1 MSAATGAAA
10 PLNVLVTDSIMAR
23 FGPELLV
30 GDDRNTWTLAA
41 DWSAAEIL
49 AELPRTDVLVCSSMT
64 REMAAAAGRLQLVQV
79 TGAGFDKIPVDD
91 LGAGVALANTFHHG
105 RPIAEHVVMVALM
118 LNRHVQSADRQM
130 RAGQWRTVAND
141 PEVAFHGVLAGRT
154 VGLLGLGGIGQEV
167 ARLAGAL
174 GMRVQAIRRN
184 VTGAVPADLDLDWV
198 GGLADLLRL
207 MSTSDIVVV
216 TIPLSDDTRG
226 VVDAAALAAMKP
238 TGLLVNVARGAVVD
252 EDALY
257 DALVGGVIA
266 GAAIDV
272 WWGAPTPD
280 RAAPPATAR
289 FAALENTILTPHH
302 SGHARSTFELRAA
315 DITANVQNVANG
327 RPLINLVRPART
339 PA

>member
-1 MSAATGAAA
+1 
-10 PLNVLVTDSIMAR
+10 
-23 FGPELLV
+23 
-30 GDDRNTWTLAA
+30 
-41 DWSAAEIL
+41 
-49 AELPRTDVLVCSSMT
+49 
-64 REMAAAAGRLQLVQV
+64 
-79 TGAGFDKIPVDD
+79 
-91 LGAGVALANTFHHG
+91 
-105 RPIAEHVVMVALM
+105 
-118 LNRHVQSADRQM
+118 
-130 RAGQWRTVAND
+130 
-141 PEVAFHGVLAGRT
+141 
-154 VGLLGLGGIGQEV
+154 
-167 ARLAGAL
+167 
-174 GMRVQAIRRN
+174 
-184 VTGAVPADLDLDWV
+184 VPADLNLDWV
-198 GGLADLLRL
+198 GGLADLPRL

>member
-1 MSAATGAAA
+1 MSAAATEPA

-23 FGPELLV
+23 FGPELTV

-41 DWSAAEIL
+41 DWSTERIL

-64 REMAAAAGRLQLVQV
+64 PEMAAAAARLRLVQV

-105 RPIAEHVVMVALM
+105 RPIAEHVLMVALM
-118 LNRHVQSADRQM
+118 LNRHVLTADRQM
-130 RAGQWRTVAND
+130 RAGRWHTVAND
-141 PEVAFHGVLAGRT
+141 PEVPFHNVLAGRT

-167 ARLAGAL
+167 ARLASAFGL
-174 GMRVQAIRRN
+174 RVQAIRRN
-184 VTGAVPADLDLDWV
+184 VAGAVPDDLTLDWV
-198 GGLADLLRL
+198 GGLDDLPRL
-207 MSTSDIVVV
+207 MSTSDIIVV

-226 VVDAAALAAMKP
+226 VVDAPALAAMKP

-257 DALVGGVIA
+257 DALSRGTIA

-272 WWGAPTPD
+272 WWGAPGAD
-280 RAAPPATAR
+280 HAAPPATAR
-289 FAALENTILTPHH
+289 FAGLENTILTPHQ

-315 DITANVQNVANG
+315 DIAANVRNLAAG
-327 RPLINLVRPART
+327 RPLINLVRAGAT
-339 PA
+339 V